1 MKIIDLLIKIS
12 KNEKLP
18 KKIKYNNKIWEYNGY
33 QGDFK
38 CNEEN
43 EVVYFFEKLFNFTR
57 TAKFINDEI
66 EIIEEDK
73 KIEEIKPQY
82 FDDERYTPEDRLN
95 VCMNYINE
103 LTKEVNKLKGVK
115 NDE

>member
-12 KNEKLP
+12 KNEKVP

-38 CNEEN
+38 RNEEN

-73 KIEEIKPQY
+73 KIKKLEFEGGKIEDKL
-82 FDDERYTPEDRLN
+82 FVARYITHNRAK
-95 VCMNYINE
+95 INE
-103 LTKEVNKLKGVK
+103 LIDEVNKLKGWK
-115 NDE
+115 